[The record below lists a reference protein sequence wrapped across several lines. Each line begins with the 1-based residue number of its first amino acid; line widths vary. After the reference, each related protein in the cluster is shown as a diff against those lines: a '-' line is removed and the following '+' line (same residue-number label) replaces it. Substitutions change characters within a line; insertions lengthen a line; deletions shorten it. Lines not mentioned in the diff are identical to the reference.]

1 MAVLAV
7 GNFCALCRFLLHS
20 SLWVLRVLILSR
32 ISVLIGVPVC
42 AYYSL
47 IIVCIRP
54 VDTGRVL
61 GFNPQKGLLIFFGC
75 FTFVELLLP
84 WSFSSSFH
92 NDLYIHIRFEFSA
105 SCAACL
111 LI

>member
-54 VDTGRVL
+54 VDKEGL
-61 GFNPQKGLLIFFGC
+61 GLNPQKGLLRFVGC
-75 FTFVELLLP
+75 CTIVALLQP
-84 WSFSSSFH
+84 
-92 NDLYIHIRFEFSA
+92 
-105 SCAACL
+105 
-111 LI
+111 